1 MKWALNI
8 CMIDFML
15 TSQEQGN
22 GLLVLFAKEASSF
35 FLEVNGLWIFFVIQN
50 NINILSSTRSS
61 YSQFNHM
68 NKTWATHGDKMETN
82 VTQLLHNF
90 NYLVTISGAYLCH
103 LGTGQEIAIFLYS
116 HLLKMVVFVLT
127 ILEQNK
133 WLFVRW
139 RIFSCSMKVKWALK
153 NFSKMV
159 VFLLASL
166 ERGKNDCSKEEEW
179 FHFFVKVK
187 RALKIFLY

>member
-1 MKWALNI
+1 
-8 CMIDFML
+8 
-15 TSQEQGN
+15 
-22 GLLVLFAKEASSF
+22 
-35 FLEVNGLWIFFVIQN
+35 
-50 NINILSSTRSS
+50 
-61 YSQFNHM
+61 M
-68 NKTWATHGDKMETN
+68 NKTWATHGDKTETK

-103 LGTGQEIAIFLYS
+103 VGTGQQIAIFLYS

-153 NFSKMV
+153 NFWKMV
-159 VFLLASL
+159 VFCSHLLNKA
-166 ERGKNDCSKEEEW
+166 NDCSKEEEW

-187 RALKIFLY
+187 RALKIFFYIRWLFDFLC

>member
-1 MKWALNI
+1 
-8 CMIDFML
+8 
-15 TSQEQGN
+15 
-22 GLLVLFAKEASSF
+22 
-35 FLEVNGLWIFFVIQN
+35 
-50 NINILSSTRSS
+50 
-61 YSQFNHM
+61 
-68 NKTWATHGDKMETN
+68 METN

-153 NFSKMV
+153 NFWKMV
-159 VFLLASL
+159 VFFARISWTRQMIVRKKKNGFIFCESEKSFEDFFLYKMTFPFSL
-166 ERGKNDCSKEEEW
+166 KW
-179 FHFFVKVK
+179 
-187 RALKIFLY
+187 ALKTFFMCKKMIFRLTPPKQGKGLWQKKYYSIFSESRSSFEEIESKMKFNDF

>member
-1 MKWALNI
+1 
-8 CMIDFML
+8 ML

-35 FLEVNGLWIFFVIQN
+35 FLEVNRLWIFFVIQN

-103 LGTGQEIAIFLYS
+103 VGTGQQIAIFLYS

-153 NFSKMV
+153 NFWKMV

-166 ERGKNDCSKEEEW
+166 ERGKWLFERRRMVS
-179 FHFFVKVK
+179 FFCESEKSFEDF
-187 RALKIFLY
+187 FLY